1 MSMISFYLLQKAM
14 KQSRKGTGNDLD
26 AVLLPVTIAG
36 ALTVTALIGVGITAC
51 VSDKEKEENQTKTI
65 QEIDGPSKT
74 YDVGEH
80 IISVPIDSPL
90 EVSQQY
96 EYHPGYKPIGITS
109 TAYGK
114 VAARD
119 GGSCILYV
127 NETEVEAKPS
137 NIVDDEYQ
145 YTNFGEPTEYEE
157 IQYTESVNT
166 FDFPAGTHI
175 LSIPVDDPT
184 DNKNVEY
191 MFHEGYEPVGVASA
205 AYGHNSDHNA
215 GTCILF
221 VNTEDVTVEK
231 NEENKFT
238 EFGTVKETQKE
249 KVKN

>member
-1 MSMISFYLLQKAM
+1 MSMLSFYLLQKAINESN
-14 KQSRKGTGNDLD
+14 KKSFNGNNALI
-26 AVLLPVTIAG
+26 LPVVVGG
-36 ALTVTALIGVGITAC
+36 ALTVTALTGVVIAAC
-51 VSDKEKEENQTKTI
+51 ISDKKKEENQTKII

-80 IISVPIDSPL
+80 IISVPIASPL
-90 EVSQQY
+90 EVPQQY

-114 VAARD
+114 VTAKD

-137 NIVDDEYQ
+137 DIVDEEYQ
-145 YTNFGEPTEYEE
+145 YTNFGEPTEYED

-184 DNKNVEY
+184 DNKNLEY

-205 AYGHNSDHNA
+205 AYGHNVDHNA

-221 VNTEDVTVEK
+221 INTEDVTVEK
-231 NEENKFT
+231 NEENKYT
-238 EFGTVKETQKE
+238 EFGTPKEDQK
-249 KVKN
+249 KLIK